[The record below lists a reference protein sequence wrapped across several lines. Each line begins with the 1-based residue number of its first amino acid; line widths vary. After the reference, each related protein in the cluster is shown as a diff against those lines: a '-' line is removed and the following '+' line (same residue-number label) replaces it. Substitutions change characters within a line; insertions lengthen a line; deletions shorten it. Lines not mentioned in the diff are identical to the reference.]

1 MAIID
6 IPYIVEF
13 WNETEKRQWK
23 KSYGAVS
30 PFEIQEISSQEAPVA
45 IKWINNDERQLWPS
59 NQTRWYDNAHWLPLE
74 FHDREK
80 GNHVH
85 LTLKAYQ
92 LMVGRSFTTNGRLDG
107 FSSSTKRLESSELKQ
122 YFKGEIKEISIR
134 KPAEKYSWSNHEQAR
149 NDIFKAL
156 SELIIIDDQ
165 IWTKTPEPVLTLS
178 ASKDATTI
186 IPTANRPSQ
195 RRSGFFFRI
204 DRMDDFLSQMQFER
218 PNLPQ
223 ILTPE
228 IHISIPESILFNDE
242 EHSLRAAAGKILDLS
257 KELLPFFEWEEVK
270 CWYDLHK
277 SLYRTSTHNIDLEYL
292 ANLIE
297 DVETTFHHHFDDPNA
312 TRSMV
317 HNTVIQNV

>member
-1 MAIID
+1 
-6 IPYIVEF
+6 
-13 WNETEKRQWK
+13 
-23 KSYGAVS
+23 
-30 PFEIQEISSQEAPVA
+30 
-45 IKWINNDERQLWPS
+45 
-59 NQTRWYDNAHWLPLE
+59 
-74 FHDREK
+74 
-80 GNHVH
+80 
-85 LTLKAYQ
+85 
-92 LMVGRSFTTNGRLDG
+92 
-107 FSSSTKRLESSELKQ
+107 
-122 YFKGEIKEISIR
+122 
-134 KPAEKYSWSNHEQAR
+134 
-149 NDIFKAL
+149 
-156 SELIIIDDQ
+156 
-165 IWTKTPEPVLTLS
+165 
-178 ASKDATTI
+178 
-186 IPTANRPSQ
+186 
-195 RRSGFFFRI
+195 
-204 DRMDDFLSQMQFER
+204 MDDFLSQMQFER

-317 HNTVIQNV
+317 HNTLNRWNLKPFDIMQISP